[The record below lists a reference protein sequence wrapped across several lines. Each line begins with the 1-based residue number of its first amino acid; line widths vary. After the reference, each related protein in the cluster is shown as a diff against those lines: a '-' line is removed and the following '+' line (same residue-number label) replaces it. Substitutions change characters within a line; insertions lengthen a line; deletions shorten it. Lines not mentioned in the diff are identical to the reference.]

1 MKRKGLLI
9 LTGVLAVLL
18 VGLVAMML
26 LLPEPSKPSLQGT
39 SATTEATSPSTEATE
54 PSSEPTQPPTEPPV
68 TKVSTA
74 TISTMGDMLMHLPVS
89 QSGYVSATGEYD
101 LNYMFRYLTPYVTAA
116 DLSLAN
122 LETTLYGPDWVYYKD
137 GEKHTGYS
145 GYPGFNSP
153 DSLIDA
159 MKNAGYDTILTAN
172 NHTYDTQS
180 KGFLRTQQVIEER
193 NLQWIGTKLSPDA
206 PDYLIAEIN
215 GIKVG
220 LLCYT
225 YATENGYTDRF
236 SLNGASPMSAE
247 ESLLINAFTYGA
259 LPKFYTDVEENLD
272 KMAAEGAEAT
282 VLFIHWGEEY
292 HLEPVDYQK
301 KMAQELCDLGIDV
314 IVGGHPHVVEPVELL
329 TSTVDEAQKTVCI
342 YSVGNA
348 VSNQRLGNLSS
359 VSTAHTEDGIMFH
372 VTFAK
377 YSDGTVI
384 VESADALP
392 TWVDMRREEG
402 VRKYYILPLDTQ
414 VEDWQT
420 AFDLT
425 DETLQKARAS
435 YDRTMA
441 LVGPGLEMAQQYYA
455 ANQAEVEA
463 LLGVK

>member
-26 LLPEPSKPSLQGT
+26 LLPEPADPSLQN
-39 SATTEATSPSTEATE
+39 SSPTTQATE
-54 PSSEPTQPPTEPPV
+54 PSGTTEPITEPTEPPTEPPV

-74 TISTMGDMLMHLPVS
+74 TLSAMGDMLMHLPVTT
-89 QSGYVSATGEYD
+89 SGYDSATGTYD
-101 LNYMFRYLTPYVTAA
+101 LNYMFQYLTPYVTAA
-116 DLSLAN
+116 DVSLAN
-122 LETTLYGPDWVYYKD
+122 LETTLYGPDWTYYKD
-137 GEKHTGYS
+137 GVKYTGYS

-159 MKNAGYDTILTAN
+159 MKTAGFDTILTAN

-180 KGFLRTQQVIEER
+180 TGFLRTQEVIADRE
-193 NLQWIGTKLSPDA
+193 LSWLGTRLDA
-206 PDYLIAEIN
+206 EAPSYLIADVN
-215 GIKVG
+215 GIKIG
-220 LLCYT
+220 MLCYT
-225 YATENGYTDRF
+225 YATENGYTDRY
-236 SLNGASPMSAE
+236 SLNGASPMTLEDSQR
-247 ESLLINAFTYGA
+247 INAFTYSRLPEFYSEVQEA
-259 LPKFYTDVEENLD
+259 LAAMT
-272 KMAAEGAEAT
+272 AEGAEAT

-292 HLEPVDYQK
+292 HLEPMDYQK
-301 KMAQELCDLGIDV
+301 EMAQELCDLGIDV

-329 TSTVDEAQKTVCI
+329 TSTTNGQHKTVCI

-348 VSNQRLGNLSS
+348 VSNQRLGNISS
-359 VSTAHTEDGIMFH
+359 ISTAHTEDGVMFS

-384 VESADALP
+384 VETAQVLP
-392 TWVDMRREEG
+392 TWVDMRREDG
-402 VRKYYILPLDTQ
+402 VRKYYILPLDGQ
-414 VEDWQT
+414 VEDWKT

-425 DETLQKARAS
+425 EETLQKASDS

-441 LVGPGLEMAQQYYA
+441 LTGTGIQEAQQYYA